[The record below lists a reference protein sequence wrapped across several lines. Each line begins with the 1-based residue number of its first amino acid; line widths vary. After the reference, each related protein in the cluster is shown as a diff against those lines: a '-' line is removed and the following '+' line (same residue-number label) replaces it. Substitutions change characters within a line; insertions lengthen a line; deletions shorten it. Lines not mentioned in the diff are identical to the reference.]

1 MFLGFD
7 DNTGLVYESTGSA
20 PDRPAMP
27 VPTIL
32 QAKLVSQ
39 PTDWTSLGSG
49 VRNNVHTWIFRED
62 SFDAVT
68 RTRRGRL
75 YSSMT
80 GKSYP
85 DHSSRVM
92 PHAFE
97 DPGGRYT
104 GSDGKLLRP
113 LNVYAAC
120 TSLLEQP
127 NRGRGATLALGNNRA
142 ASAWRI
148 VDVEITATDDVMLSL
163 RSLSFF
169 GVVPDLDAAKV
180 DERFRNEVARSLG
193 RVVDSAFRES
203 PSAVVDQ
210 CKDAATLIASR
221 WIWQRSGD
229 ESVLSKD
236 IAKVGDALEADP
248 HKKYAAANQCKTLG
262 LLHARGKTN
271 EQFAKGLRPPT
282 EEDAEFAVYSVGFLL
297 RELDWAL
304 SPF

>member
-7 DNTGLVYESTGSA
+7 DNSGLVYESAGSA
-20 PDRPAMP
+20 PDRPVIP
-27 VPTIL
+27 VPTIS
-32 QAKLVSQ
+32 QAKLVGQ
-39 PTDWTSLGSG
+39 PTDWASLGSG
-49 VRNNVHTWIFRED
+49 VRNDAQTWIFREN

-80 GKSYP
+80 GAPYRNYN
-85 DHSSRVM
+85 SRVM

-97 DPGGRYT
+97 DQGGLNT
-104 GSDGKLLRP
+104 GADGKLHRP

-127 NRGRGATLALGNNRA
+127 NRGRRAMLALGNNRA

-148 VDVEITATDDVMLSL
+148 VDVEITATDDVMLVL
-163 RSLSFF
+163 KALSAY

-180 DERFRNEVARSLG
+180 HERFRSEVARALG

-203 PSAVVDQ
+203 PTSVIDQ

-221 WIWQRSGD
+221 WVWQRSGD
-229 ESVLSKD
+229 EGVLAKD
-236 IAKVGDALEADP
+236 LAKVAETVEAEP
-248 HKKYAAANQCKTLG
+248 HKKYAAANQ
-262 LLHARGKTN
+262 
-271 EQFAKGLRPPT
+271 
-282 EEDAEFAVYSVGFLL
+282 
-297 RELDWAL
+297 
-304 SPF
+304 